1 MNRHRSVTDGWLT
14 RKFLKSPHATKR
26 DENAS
31 SSVRLTCVRI
41 AHLTSYFCFIQSPM
55 WYEKYQACDL
65 RSLRP
70 PTHFS
75 KQARRMGY

>member
-1 MNRHRSVTDGWLT
+1 
-14 RKFLKSPHATKR
+14 LKSPHATKR

-55 WYEKYQACDL
+55 WYEKYQASKNFVQTNFIIASDDL
-65 RSLRP
+65 MRHTHTLV
-70 PTHFS
+70 PT
-75 KQARRMGY
+75 